1 MSGDPIL
8 RLAQLRIIKNS
19 TDLER
24 QLTDTKGGGP
34 VVEILRRLREKAAE
48 SMLAL
53 AIADAEDPKAIRI
66 LQNEVKRYDEWCV
79 WITEIISEG
88 IAYDR
93 AMSDEEREE
102 ILDLVGPDTPAE
114 QELIELGLADDPSRG
129 RGD

>member
-1 MSGDPIL
+1 LL
-8 RLAQLRIIKNS
+8 RLR
-19 TDLER
+19 D
-24 QLTDTKGGGP
+24 
-34 VVEILRRLREKAAE
+34 KAAE

-53 AIADAEDPKAIRI
+53 AIADAEDPKAIRT